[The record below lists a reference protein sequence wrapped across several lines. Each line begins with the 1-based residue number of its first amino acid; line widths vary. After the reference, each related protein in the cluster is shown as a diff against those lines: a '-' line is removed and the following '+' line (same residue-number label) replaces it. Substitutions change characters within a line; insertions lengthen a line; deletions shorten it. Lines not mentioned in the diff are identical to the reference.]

1 MNLNQLYYF
10 KKLSEIQHFTQA
22 AKELYITQPSLSE
35 AISSLEEEIGLELFH
50 RQGRKIKLTKYGKVF
65 YHYVCNSLSE
75 LEKGIECLK
84 ESSGIVGG
92 IIDIGCI
99 PTLCGNFLPNIINK
113 YLNTVNSKTKFNIFT
128 GMTLDVIAG
137 IKSEKYDI
145 GFCSIL
151 ENEPSIEFIPI
162 LDQELVLVVN
172 DKHPLA
178 KEKIIN
184 LQDISDYP
192 LITYRQSLPIGKT
205 IMELLKPY
213 DLHVSY
219 DFDDEITIGGMVCS
233 TNVAAITARTS
244 FLLQFH
250 KLKIIKLNTPNNT
263 RTVYMAYNKNN
274 YHSIAVKMFSDYMI
288 KKSKSHK
295 IRTAN

>member
-178 KEKIIN
+178 K
-184 LQDISDYP
+184 
-192 LITYRQSLPIGKT
+192 
-205 IMELLKPY
+205 
-213 DLHVSY
+213 
-219 DFDDEITIGGMVCS
+219 
-233 TNVAAITARTS
+233 
-244 FLLQFH
+244 
-250 KLKIIKLNTPNNT
+250 
-263 RTVYMAYNKNN
+263 
-274 YHSIAVKMFSDYMI
+274 
-288 KKSKSHK
+288 KKSLICK
-295 IRTAN
+295 ILATIH